1 MKHSAVNPSIPGRRL
16 AAAPLALA
24 LLYGGC
30 ASAPQAPAPGT
41 EAAAAGVEA
50 LAGARRSYPSFAD
63 IPELPVDERPLA
75 AWGKAAG
82 EVLADGAALERD
94 GAESNWTL
102 KGTESFAAGAQAA
115 SGPPAPTVSATASAD
130 AFAREV
136 RKRATPPPPPVR

>member
-1 MKHSAVNPSIPGRRL
+1 MKHSTAIPTIPGRRL

-24 LLYGGC
+24 LLAGGC
-30 ASAPQAPAPGT
+30 ASVPAATPGA

-50 LAGARRSYPSFAD
+50 LARANRAYPSFSD
-63 IPELPVDERPLA
+63 IPTLPVDERPLA
-75 AWGKAAG
+75 AWGQAAG

-94 GAESNWTL
+94 GAEATWTL
-102 KGTESFAAGAQAA
+102 RGTEAFAAGAQSA